1 MRLSFKFKPKLNH
14 KKLEI
19 IKELSWHTSKL
30 YNTVSYEIK
39 NNDEVKPVYTKLE
52 KQFRHNW
59 HNDFLHSH
67 NRQQALKQLAQDW
80 KSYFNS
86 IRDYKNNPQKYKGQP
101 RPPKFKYMDRNPSE
115 VIFTNLATRVRDN
128 KLLLSL
134 SKAIKSKYDV
144 ESLNFELPKAVQSI
158 IDLETIQQVR
168 VKQDKLSKE
177 WYILII
183 YKVEKIKE
191 NTYSNIMSI
200 DLGLDNLAT
209 LTFKDNSESFII
221 NGKTIKSKNAYYNKE
236 IARLASIRMKQLGSE
251 KFNNTKQIRNL
262 RLKRKNYVKDYLHK
276 ASRKIINIA
285 IRNKVS
291 TIVIGDIRE
300 IKHGSKIKSFVQ
312 IPIQKLIVLIEY
324 KAELEGIKTIKV
336 NESYTSGCSALD
348 LERLD
353 KSNYNKS
360 RRIKRGLF
368 QAGNKQINADV
379 NGSLNIMR
387 KYLKDKCIPEMINQS
402 RDNGVVSTPSR
413 LRVS

>member
-19 IKELSWHTSKL
+19 IKELSWHASKL

-39 NNDEVKPVYTKLE
+39 NN
-52 KQFRHNW
+52 
-59 HNDFLHSH
+59 
-67 NRQQALKQLAQDW
+67 
-80 KSYFNS
+80 
-86 IRDYKNNPQKYKGQP
+86 
-101 RPPKFKYMDRNPSE
+101 
-115 VIFTNLATRVRDN
+115 
-128 KLLLSL
+128 
-134 SKAIKSKYDV
+134 
-144 ESLNFELPKAVQSI
+144 
-158 IDLETIQQVR
+158 
-168 VKQDKLSKE
+168 
-177 WYILII
+177 
-183 YKVEKIKE
+183 
-191 NTYSNIMSI
+191 
-200 DLGLDNLAT
+200 
-209 LTFKDNSESFII
+209 

-379 NGSLNIMR
+379 NGCLNIMR